1 MAQVTHRPT
10 GSRRTGSRLSIDHAL
25 VQIVRGLERHRDV
38 IVGEPFDSRGPEDE
52 RARQVPCL
60 SSSCLSMMTNWS
72 PTLLGKGLRERRMRV
87 RYLNARPRALTQR
100 ETGHGCL
107 HCGGPEFCPVSKNL
121 RLLGRSTIT
130 FRDDMGSVSSVET
143 RLRGP
148 DGRERWVRAAD
159 LRRSSSFNQ

>member
-10 GSRRTGSRLSIDHAL
+10 GSRRRGSRLSIDHAL

-52 RARQVPCL
+52 RARQV
-60 SSSCLSMMTNWS
+60 SVSVFSCLSMMTNWS
-72 PTLLGKGLRERRMRV
+72 PTLLEKGLRERRMRV

-107 HCGGPEFCPVSKNL
+107 HCGGPEFCPVSKNFEAAVKIDNHFPG
-121 RLLGRSTIT
+121 RHGQCQLGRNPPTWS
-130 FRDDMGSVSSVET
+130 
-143 RLRGP
+143 RL
-148 DGRERWVRAAD
+148 A
-159 LRRSSSFNQ
+159 